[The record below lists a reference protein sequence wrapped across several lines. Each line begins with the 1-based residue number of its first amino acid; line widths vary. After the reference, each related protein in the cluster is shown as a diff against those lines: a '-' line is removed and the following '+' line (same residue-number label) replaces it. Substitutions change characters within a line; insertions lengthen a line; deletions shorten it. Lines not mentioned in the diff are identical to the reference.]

1 MSGPVLATVIFVVLM
16 GLLFLGMPIAFAMA
30 LMAFIGMAIYLS
42 PTAAIGLFSTT
53 PYSAIAD
60 YMMTSLPLFVMMGT
74 FGYHAGVIA
83 DTYRAAHT
91 WFGRLPGGLS
101 VATFAGCCL
110 FGAVTG
116 SAAATVGFMTMAT
129 LPEMEKY
136 KYDPRL
142 ATGTIAAGSSLAI
155 LIPPSVPLIV
165 YGLFAH
171 ESIGQLFI
179 AGVIPGLL
187 LTGLFMGITLV
198 WVMLRPQ
205 DGRPGPATSW
215 REKFSSLKGL
225 AGLLVLGLLVIGGIY
240 MGFFTPVEAG
250 GIGAAG
256 ALVIGFA
263 RRRLNFKKVFG
274 ALVDTAR
281 LCGMVFAII
290 MGALLLN
297 QFLAVTG
304 LPAMASKMVADSGL
318 GMYPVLALIVI
329 FYIIGGCLMDM
340 VGLMLL
346 TMPILIPIARA
357 LGVDMLMYGVLMVV
371 MIAMAG
377 ITPPVGMNVFIL
389 AGTARHIP
397 MYTIFKGALPYFIA
411 MLILTVLIIAFP
423 QLCTFLPSTMMKPA
437 G

>member
-1 MSGPVLATVIFVVLM
+1 
-16 GLLFLGMPIAFAMA
+16 MPIAFAMA
-30 LMAFIGMAIYLS
+30 LMAFIGTAIYLN
-42 PTAAIGLFSTT
+42 PTAAIGLFATT

-74 FGYHAGVIA
+74 FAYHAGIIA
-83 DTYRAAHT
+83 DTYSAART

-136 KYDPRL
+136 RYDPKL

-179 AGVIPGLL
+179 AGVIPGIL
-187 LTGLFMGITLV
+187 LTLLFMVITLV
-198 WVMLRPQ
+198 WVTLRPQ
-205 DGRPGPATSW
+205 DGQPGPATSW
-215 REKFSSLKGL
+215 REKLNSLKGL
-225 AGLLVLGLLVIGGIY
+225 VGLFVLGVLVIGGIY

-256 ALVIGFA
+256 ALIIAFA
-263 RRRLNFKKVFG
+263 RGRMNLKKLFN

-290 MGALLLN
+290 MGALVLN
-297 QFLAVTG
+297 QFLAITG
-304 LPAMASKMVADSGL
+304 LPAMAAKTVTGSGL
-318 GMYPVLALIVI
+318 GMYPVLALIVV
-329 FYIIGGCLMDM
+329 FYIVGGCLMDM

-346 TMPILIPIARA
+346 TMPILIPIVRA
-357 LGVDMLMYGVLMVV
+357 LGVDMLMYG
-371 MIAMAG
+371 
-377 ITPPVGMNVFIL
+377 
-389 AGTARHIP
+389 
-397 MYTIFKGALPYFIA
+397 
-411 MLILTVLIIAFP
+411 
-423 QLCTFLPSTMMKPA
+423 
-437 G
+437 

>member
-1 MSGPVLATVIFVVLM
+1 MSGALIGGISFIALM
-16 GLLFLGMPIAFAMA
+16 ILLFLGTPIAFAMA
-30 LMAFIGMAIYLS
+30 LIAFIGTSMFLN
-42 PTAAIGLFSTT
+42 PTAAMGLLSTT

-60 YMMTSLPLFVMMGT
+60 YMMTALPLFVMMGT
-74 FGYHAGVIA
+74 FSYHAGIIS
-83 DTYRAAHT
+83 DTYKAAHT

-101 VATFAGCCL
+101 VATFAGCAL

-136 KYDPRL
+136 NYDRRL

-179 AGVIPGLL
+179 AGVIPGII
-187 LTGLFMGITLV
+187 LTLLFMGITLT
-198 WVMLRPQ
+198 WVTIRPK

-215 REKFSSLKGL
+215 REKLSSLKGL
-225 AGLLVLGLLVIGGIY
+225 IGLIVLGVLVLGGIY
-240 MGFFTPVEAG
+240 GGLFTPVEAG

-256 ALVIGFA
+256 ALIIAFA
-263 RRRLNFKKVFG
+263 RKRMNPSKLFG
-274 ALVDTAR
+274 ALRDTAR
-281 LCGMVFAII
+281 ICGMVFAII
-290 MGALLLN
+290 MGALVLN
-297 QFLAVTG
+297 QFLATTG
-304 LPAMASKMVADSGL
+304 LPAAAAKWVADSGL
-318 GMYPVLALIVI
+318 GIYPVLAMIVV

-346 TMPILIPIARA
+346 SMPILIPIVRV
-357 LGVDMLMYGVLMVV
+357 LGIDMLMYGILMVV

-389 AGTARHIP
+389 AGTAKHVP
-397 MYTIFKGALPYFIA
+397 MYTIFMGAMPYFLA

-423 QLCTFLPSTMMKPA
+423 QICTFLPSTMMKPA